1 MTYRTHQCGELGEAE
16 VGAAIVASGWTARKR
31 DHGGLIFIDLRDRSG
46 MVQLVIDPDAAP
58 AAHAV
63 AHAARVES
71 VLRAEGAVVARS
83 PETVNPALPTGAI
96 EIAVTALE
104 ELAPSDP
111 LPFQLDDE
119 GVDEALRIRHRAL
132 DLRRDELQRN
142 LRVRTR
148 VTRLI
153 RDHLEERG
161 FWELETP
168 ILTKSTPEGA
178 RDFVVPARLSP
189 GSVYALPQSPQLF
202 KQLYMMGG
210 FDRYYQ
216 IARCFRDEAQRADR
230 QLEFTQLD
238 VEMAFVER
246 DDVLDLTEGLYRRL
260 WREILGVDLPAPF
273 PRLSHAE
280 AMLRYGSDKPDLRYG
295 LEIADVSDAVRGS
308 GFAVFADAVGGGGCV
323 RALACPGAAALSRK
337 DLDEL
342 AAFAREWGG
351 KGLAYLLVEPD
362 GEVRSPIAKF
372 LTEAEIAGIVQ
383 ATGADPGDGIFLAAD
398 ATPIVQRVLGALRP
412 HLAERFALADP
423 DAWSFL
429 YVVDFPLFGW
439 DEDEGRWVAEH
450 HMFTAPRREHED
462 LIESDPGAVLS
473 EAYDLVVNGSEIAS
487 GSIRINRPDLQER
500 VFRAVGFSDE
510 EAEERFG
517 FLLRALRYGAPP
529 HGGIAPGIDRT
540 VMLLCGTDSIRDVIA
555 FPKIAGGIDPL
566 TDAPSPA
573 APAQWRDLGLPVPPP
588 PAPKPEGAS

>member
-1 MTYRTHQCGELGEAE
+1 MSYRTHQCGEFAADAIGAE
-16 VGAAIVASGWTARKR
+16 VIASGWTARKR
-31 DHGGLIFIDLRDRSG
+31 DHGGLVFIDLRDRSG
-46 MVQLVIDPDAAP
+46 MVQLVIDPDVAP
-58 AAHAV
+58 AALAV
-63 AHAARVES
+63 AQSVRVES

-83 PETVNPALPTGAI
+83 PATVNPNMATGAV
-96 EIAVTALE
+96 EIMVSALE

-119 GVDEALRIRHRAL
+119 GVDESLRIRHRAL

-142 LRVRTR
+142 LHVRFR
-148 VTRLI
+148 VTQLI
-153 RDHLEERG
+153 RRYLEDRG

-210 FDRYYQ
+210 CERYYQ

-238 VEMAFVER
+238 LEMSFVER
-246 DDVLDLTEGLYRRL
+246 DDVLDLAEGLYCHL
-260 WREILGVDLPAPF
+260 WREIAGVELPQPF
-273 PRLSHAE
+273 PRLTHAE
-280 AMLRYGSDKPDLRYG
+280 ALLRYGSDKPDLRYG
-295 LEIADVSDAVRGS
+295 LEISDVSDAVRGS
-308 GFAVFADAVGGGGCV
+308 GFTVFTGALEGGGCV
-323 RALACPGAAALSRK
+323 RALACPGAASLSRK

-342 AAFAREWGG
+342 AEFAKEWGG
-351 KGLAYLLVEPD
+351 RGLAYLLLDPG
-362 GEVRSPIAKF
+362 GEIRSPIAKF
-372 LTEAEIAGIVQ
+372 LSADEIAAIVA
-383 ATGADPGDGIFLAAD
+383 ATDAGEGDAVFLAAD
-398 ATPIVQRVLGALRP
+398 QVGIVQRVLGALRP

-423 DAWSFL
+423 DAWSFV

-439 DEDEGRWVAEH
+439 DGDEGRWVAEH
-450 HMFTAPRREHED
+450 HMFTASRQED
-462 LIESDPGAVLS
+462 EDRIESDPGSVLS
-473 EAYDLVVNGSEIAS
+473 EAYDLVINGSEIAS

-500 VFRAVGFSDE
+500 VFRTVGFSAE

-540 VMLLCGTDSIRDVIA
+540 VMLLVGTDSIRDVIA
-555 FPKIAGGIDPL
+555 FPKIAGGFDPL

-573 APAQWRDLGLPVPPP
+573 SPDQWRDLGLPVPPTPP
-588 PAPKPEGAS
+588 PAERA